1 MPRTVSPNR
10 SGYLFLV
17 PAVLVISIV
26 AVYPALNV
34 FGLSLHRKLLIFGIS
49 EFVGLE
55 NLLFL
60 LGDSRFWNSLWN
72 TVYFT
77 LVSVSLEL
85 LLGLAIALTLR
96 RAFKGQGW
104 IRAIVLLP
112 WAIPTVVSAKMWEW
126 MYNVEFGVIN
136 YVFTSLGLLTGKV
149 NWLGDSSLA
158 LHAAIFAD
166 VWKTTPFVALLLLA
180 GLQVIPAEVRE
191 AATVDGASRWQIFL
205 RVTMPLLTPVILIV
219 LLFRSL
225 DAFRVFDL
233 IYVLTNGGPAN
244 TTETLSIYA
253 YKLLYST
260 LEYGYGSAVGVIV
273 FICVMSISLLYIN
286 LLRKHV
292 TLLT

>member
-34 FGLSLHRKLLIFGIS
+34 FWLSLHRKLLIFGIS

-166 VWKTTPFVALLLLA
+166 VWKTTPFVA
-180 GLQVIPAEVRE
+180 R
-191 AATVDGASRWQIFL
+191 
-205 RVTMPLLTPVILIV
+205 
-219 LLFRSL
+219 
-225 DAFRVFDL
+225 
-233 IYVLTNGGPAN
+233 
-244 TTETLSIYA
+244 
-253 YKLLYST
+253 
-260 LEYGYGSAVGVIV
+260 
-273 FICVMSISLLYIN
+273 
-286 LLRKHV
+286 
-292 TLLT
+292 

>member
-34 FGLSLHRKLLIFGIS
+34 FWLSLHRKLLIFGIS

-180 GLQVIPAEVRE
+180 GLRVIPSEVRE